1 VGEENMGGSFNQTN
15 SNGHKRVSQ
24 KKLKKVNDSLEFEA
38 IEDESQNEKSQNNNK
53 SKDNQP

>member
-1 VGEENMGGSFNQTN
+1 VGEENMGGSFNQAN

-38 IEDESQNEKSQNNNK
+38 IEDESQNEKSQNANK
-53 SKDNQP
+53 SKDN